1 MFQAMGL
8 CPSPLLLRPN
18 QRRYGNQVRLSV
30 LYGRLH
36 KRCMCKE
43 PPQSSTSE
51 LGEQK
56 KKVLRLV
63 GRTDRGKSLST
74 SQSADILQQLEILEA
89 MNPTADP
96 AASELISGK
105 WSLLYTGPT
114 TAEASAE
121 RARKEGVIG
130 SMVTEV
136 TGSSSAIDEST
147 DDQEKQ
153 VPLGRRISLL
163 SGVVNNKGN
172 FQDIWADEGAVENRA
187 EFDIFGT
194 PSQLVIK
201 GRCWRPEDSEL
212 TGDTVR
218 LNVAFEAVV
227 LQLGPIGPITIPLS
241 WINDGQGPLGTVDT
255 TYLDESL
262 RIGRGD
268 KGSIFVAVRRA

>member
-1 MFQAMGL
+1 
-8 CPSPLLLRPN
+8 
-18 QRRYGNQVRLSV
+18 
-30 LYGRLH
+30 
-36 KRCMCKE
+36 
-43 PPQSSTSE
+43 
-51 LGEQK
+51 
-56 KKVLRLV
+56 
-63 GRTDRGKSLST
+63 
-74 SQSADILQQLEILEA
+74 

-96 AASELISGK
+96 ATSELISGK

-114 TAEASAE
+114 TVEASAE

-130 SMVTEV
+130 SLVTEV
-136 TGSSSAIDEST
+136 TGSSSAIDDSI
-147 DDQEKQ
+147 DDQENQ

-187 EFDIFGT
+187 EFDIFGR

-201 GRCWRPEDSEL
+201 GRCWRPEDSEQ
-212 TGDTVR
+212 TGDTMR

-241 WINDGQGPLGTVDT
+241 WVNDGQGPLGTVDT

-268 KGSIFVAVRRA
+268 KGSIFVAARRA